1 MGLELELE
9 YIGVYIGPLRPC
21 QVCLI
26 TSHYIYIYIYI
37 YTHTHILVHLAIYC
51 TSCLQRVHHDD
62 VTNRYQNYLKCAQLY
77 NRVSFQISLK
87 INSSNFNFIYIYIY
101 IYIFNV
107 NFKNLIVKFYVSYV
121 LNIHIKFCLNRIL
134 FIIQL
139 INLFFIHNFR
149 SQELEILYFLI
160 IDL

>member
-1 MGLELELE
+1 MLN
-9 YIGVYIGPLRPC
+9 C
-21 QVCLI
+21 F
-26 TSHYIYIYIYI
+26 
-37 YTHTHILVHLAIYC
+37 
-51 TSCLQRVHHDD
+51 QRVHHDD

-87 INSSNFNFIYIYIY
+87 INSSNFNFIFIYIY

-149 SQELEILYFLI
+149 SQKLEILYVLI

>member
-1 MGLELELE
+1 MFFCMSLLGSSFCIISCYINLYLLMWGWSWSWE

-37 YTHTHILVHLAIYC
+37 HTHILVHLAIYC
-51 TSCLQRVHHDD
+51 TSCFQRVHHDD

-101 IYIFNV
+101 I
-107 NFKNLIVKFYVSYV
+107 
-121 LNIHIKFCLNRIL
+121 
-134 FIIQL
+134 
-139 INLFFIHNFR
+139 
-149 SQELEILYFLI
+149 
-160 IDL
+160 